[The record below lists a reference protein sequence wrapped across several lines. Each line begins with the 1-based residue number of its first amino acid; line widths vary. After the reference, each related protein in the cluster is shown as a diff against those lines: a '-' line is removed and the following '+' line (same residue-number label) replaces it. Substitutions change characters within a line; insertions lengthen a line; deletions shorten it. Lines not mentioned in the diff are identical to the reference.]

1 MQAQLLAA
9 TDERD
14 AWQQKAAKFEDTI
27 ETLRILSSW
36 VFCISLHKDCY
47 CDHFYSVHRLQR
59 SLSNEEDIKRKF
71 ELELQK
77 CRAEKE
83 ALTTQ
88 LEQVIQERNHAVVE
102 RNHVVQERN
111 SLAIQA
117 QQEYERAERWVYD

>member
-1 MQAQLLAA
+1 M
-9 TDERD
+9 
-14 AWQQKAAKFEDTI
+14 
-27 ETLRILSSW
+27 
-36 VFCISLHKDCY
+36 
-47 CDHFYSVHRLQR
+47 QR

-117 QQEYERAERWVYD
+117 QQEYERAER